1 MIQKLDKNKNSSN
14 KITRHKYQE
23 TWSGEKSV
31 KKPDREMI
39 NMADF
44 KYTMNM
50 LKKIKEKV
58 KITEEQTGII
68 NL

>member
-1 MIQKLDKNKNSSN
+1 MIRRKISQK
-14 KITRHKYQE
+14 T
-23 TWSGEKSV
+23 
-31 KKPDREMI
+31 REMI

>member
-1 MIQKLDKNKNSSN
+1 
-14 KITRHKYQE
+14 
-23 TWSGEKSV
+23 
-31 KKPDREMI
+31 MI